1 MQQSL
6 LHLDGV
12 TNAVVELSEGWATF
26 TLAPGK
32 NLDTDAVQQLVEDVG
47 MTLFG
52 VQIEAEGEVVD
63 QEGRLALRVSGSQ
76 QILPLEQNAQATRLA
91 QALTDGRRQVTVTG
105 TLSPSK
111 GGAPP
116 SLAVEDFQL
125 H

>member
-12 TNAVVELSEGWATF
+12 TNAVVELSEGWATV
-26 TLAPGK
+26 TLAPGQ
-32 NLDTDAVQQLVEDVG
+32 NLDADAVQQLVEDIG

-111 GGAPP
+111 DGAPP